1 MVNRISGE
9 LFLDGAL
16 HCYPAGYFSHCI
28 SPARSGTPEEFARR
42 PSKILTALIV
52 KGIAL
57 DVPLWGELRSP

>member
-1 MVNRISGE
+1 VSCFLMERCIAIRRG
-9 LFLDGAL
+9 LFLAL
-16 HCYPAGYFSHCI
+16 Y